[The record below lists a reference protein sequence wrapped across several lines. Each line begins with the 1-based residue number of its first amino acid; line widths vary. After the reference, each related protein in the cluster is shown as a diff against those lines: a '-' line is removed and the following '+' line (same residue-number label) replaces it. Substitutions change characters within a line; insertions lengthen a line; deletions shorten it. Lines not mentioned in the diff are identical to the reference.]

1 MKTFVWVIITFIF
14 TAIGTNAAYDSQLQM
29 KNGYE
34 FDLIRGEIRLCETR
48 WKVRC
53 NFVSRYEQDEGSH
66 VWRVRP
72 EPEK

>member
-1 MKTFVWVIITFIF
+1 MKIAIWVLITFIL

-34 FDLIRGEIRLCETR
+34 FDLIRGEIRLCEMK

-53 NFVSRYEQDEGSH
+53 NFVSRYEAYEGEH